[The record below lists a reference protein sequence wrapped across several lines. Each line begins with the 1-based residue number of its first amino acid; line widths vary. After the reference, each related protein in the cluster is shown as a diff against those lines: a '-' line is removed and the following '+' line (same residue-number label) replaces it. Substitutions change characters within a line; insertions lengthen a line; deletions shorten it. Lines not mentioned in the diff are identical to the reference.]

1 MFTSNKRPTISR
13 VLVVAAVAA
22 WLLLPGVGQTPAFG
36 ANEKGPRCSDGID
49 NDGDG
54 LIDCADP
61 DCKCGGDDGGGGD
74 KVIATF
80 RDCTGGFSSVM
91 ADDLA
96 FDLFDL
102 NNDGFLDCPTPDDR
116 IYSDALGAY
125 IGGKDQQIQKNSF
138 FLSPNEDN
146 DRWIVLDFAECVDGG
161 LCAGL
166 LGQIVSTGAPTY
178 VVARTT
184 TKQDDL
190 LKMPVFPDPGSSNL
204 VNFRITF
211 RDDFDQVW
219 FLRFTPDFEQC
230 DDSTYVRVTRTREDT
245 WVFEAGSNDRACLLE
260 HTGLRTPRIF
270 HGLYHMPFLLVVV
283 NVK

>member
-1 MFTSNKRPTISR
+1 MFTSNERQTVSR
-13 VLVVAAVAA
+13 ALVVAAMAA
-22 WLLLPGVGQTPAFG
+22 WLLLPGLGQTPAFG

-54 LIDCADP
+54 LIDCDDP
-61 DCKCGGDDGGGGD
+61 DCKCGGDDGGGD

-80 RDCTGGFSSVM
+80 RDCVEDS
-91 ADDLA
+91 APA
-96 FDLFDL
+96 FDVDPI
-102 NNDGFLDCPTPDDR
+102 DGSDVCGPENEIQDR
-116 IYSDALGAY
+116 IYSDGQGAY
-125 IGGKDQQIQKNSF
+125 IGGKDQQIQKHSF
-138 FLSPNEDN
+138 FLSPSEDN

-161 LCAGL
+161 LCGGL

-190 LKMPVFPDPGSSNL
+190 LKMPVYPADGSSIP
-204 VNFRITF
+204 VTFRITF
-211 RDDFDQVW
+211 RDDLDQVW
-219 FLRFTPDFEQC
+219 FLRFTPDFENC
-230 DDSTYVRVTRTREDT
+230 GDSTYAWVTRTREDT
-245 WVFEAGSNDRACLLE
+245 WVFEAGPNDKACLLE

>member
-1 MFTSNKRPTISR
+1 MFKRNKQHTVSR
-13 VLVVAAVAA
+13 ILVVATVAA
-22 WLLLPGVGQTPAFG
+22 WLLLSGVRQSPAYSQT
-36 ANEKGPRCSDGID
+36 NEKGPRCSDGID

-54 LIDCADP
+54 LTDCDDP
-61 DCKCGGDDGGGGD
+61 DCKCGGDDGGGD

-80 RDCTGGFSSVM
+80 RDCVEDS
-91 ADDLA
+91 APA
-96 FDLFDL
+96 FDVDPI
-102 NNDGFLDCPTPDDR
+102 DGSDVCGPENEIRDR
-116 IYSDALGAY
+116 IYSDGQGAY

-138 FLSPNEDN
+138 FLSPSEDN

-161 LCAGL
+161 LCGGL

-190 LKMPVFPDPGSSNL
+190 LKMPVYPADGSSIP
-204 VNFRITF
+204 VTFRITF
-211 RDDFDQVW
+211 RDDLDQVW
-219 FLRFTPDFEQC
+219 FLGFTPDVENC
-230 DDSTYVRVTRTREDT
+230 GDSTYAWVTRTREDT
-245 WVFEAGSNDRACLLE
+245 WVFEAGPNDKACLLE

>member
-1 MFTSNKRPTISR
+1 MLTGNERHGHSS
-13 VLVVAAVAA
+13 VLAVAIVAA
-22 WLLLPGVGQTPAFG
+22 WLLLPGVGQRPAYG
-36 ANEKGPRCSDGID
+36 EPTNEKGPRCSDGID

-54 LIDCADP
+54 LIDCDDP
-61 DCKCGGDDGGGGD
+61 DCNCGSDDGGGD

-80 RDCTGGFSSVM
+80 RDCVEDS
-91 ADDLA
+91 APA
-96 FDLFDL
+96 FDVDPI
-102 NNDGFLDCPTPDDR
+102 DGSDVCGPENEIQDR
-116 IYSDALGAY
+116 IYSDSQGAY

-138 FLSPNEDN
+138 FLSPSEDN

-161 LCAGL
+161 LCGGL

-190 LKMPVFPDPGSSNL
+190 LRMPVYPADGSSIP
-204 VNFRITF
+204 VTFRITF
-211 RDDFDQVW
+211 RDDLDQVW
-219 FLRFTPDFEQC
+219 FLRFTPDVENC
-230 DDSTYVRVTRTREDT
+230 GDSTYAWVTRTREDT
-245 WVFEAGSNDRACLLE
+245 WVFEAGPNDKACLLE